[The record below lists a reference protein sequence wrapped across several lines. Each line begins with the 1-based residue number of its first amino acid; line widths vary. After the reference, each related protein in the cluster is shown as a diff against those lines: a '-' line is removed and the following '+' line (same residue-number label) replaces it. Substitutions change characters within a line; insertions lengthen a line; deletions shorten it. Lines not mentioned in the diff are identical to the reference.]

1 MFFSLLIPLAS
12 STTTTTHSSYNLVTH
27 FRGITKSTKN
37 HTSLFYVRILLCHYK
52 QIKNQTLSLT
62 FVIMTDID
70 LEQGGGGGGAF
81 GYHRR
86 SLDGSDVS
94 VYYSDGED
102 VTSCYSYFYST
113 TGGSYEYEGG
123 DQSRK
128 VSSVMSPSS
137 ELDDD
142 DDDDATAPPEKDCRI
157 CHMGVETSGGGAIE
171 LGCSCKEDLAV
182 AHRQCAETWFKIKGD
197 KICEICQS
205 VARNVGGG
213 NEMVGTTTME
223 ERELDSIAAGGA
235 TAVENRW
242 QPQRVVNLV
251 LACMVFGFF
260 ISWIFHFHVSSSS

>member
-1 MFFSLLIPLAS
+1 
-12 STTTTTHSSYNLVTH
+12 
-27 FRGITKSTKN
+27 
-37 HTSLFYVRILLCHYK
+37 
-52 QIKNQTLSLT
+52 
-62 FVIMTDID
+62 MTDID
-70 LEQGGGGGGAF
+70 LEQGGAF
-81 GYHRR
+81 GYHHRR

-113 TGGSYEYEGG
+113 TGGSYEYEG

-137 ELDDD
+137 EI
-142 DDDDATAPPEKDCRI
+142 DDDASAPPEKDCRI
-157 CHMGVETSGGGAIE
+157 CHMGVETSGGGGIE
-171 LGCSCKEDLAV
+171 LGCSCKDDLAV

-205 VARNVGGG
+205 VARNVGGA
-213 NEMVGTTTME
+213 NEMVVSTME
-223 ERELDSIAAGGA
+223 ERELRNGEETAVGGGGGA
-235 TAVENRW
+235 TVVENRW

>member
-1 MFFSLLIPLAS
+1 
-12 STTTTTHSSYNLVTH
+12 
-27 FRGITKSTKN
+27 
-37 HTSLFYVRILLCHYK
+37 
-52 QIKNQTLSLT
+52 
-62 FVIMTDID
+62 MTDID
-70 LEQGGGGGGAF
+70 LEQGGAF
-81 GYHRR
+81 GYHHRR
-86 SLDGSDVS
+86 SLDGSDDS
-94 VYYSDGED
+94 VYYSEGED

-113 TGGSYEYEGG
+113 TGGSYEYEG

-137 ELDDD
+137 EIDDDD
-142 DDDDATAPPEKDCRI
+142 DDDDASAPPEKDCRI
-157 CHMGVETSGGGAIE
+157 CHMGVETSGGGGIE

-205 VARNVGGG
+205 VARNVGGA
-213 NEMVGTTTME
+213 NEMVGSTME
-223 ERELDSIAAGGA
+223 ERELRNGEETAAGGGGGA
-235 TAVENRW
+235 TVVENRW